1 MAGYKRQIKFLLNKS
16 IYKMKRTF
24 LTFIMICTGLLTMSA
39 QKFGYVNT
47 QELLVGMSEM
57 KLADNQLQALQN
69 ELLAKGQEM
78 VIKFEDEYKAYM
90 NEASGGTLSKVQMQQ
105 KEEVLVA
112 KQEEIKKYEA
122 EIQQKVAEKRE
133 MLYKPI
139 IDKVKAE
146 IEKLGKEGGYTMI
159 FDMSLGMILHATESE
174 NLMPVLKTRLGI
186 N

>member
-1 MAGYKRQIKFLLNKS
+1 
-16 IYKMKRTF
+16 MKHTF
-24 LTFIMICTGLLTMSA
+24 LTLILICFGLFNA
-39 QKFGYVNT
+39 VGQKFGYVNT

-57 KLADNQLQALQN
+57 KLADNQVQALQN

-112 KQEEIKKYEA
+112 KQEDLKKYEA
-122 EIQQKVAEKRE
+122 DIQQKVAAKRE
-133 MLYKPI
+133 ELYKPI
-139 IDKVKAE
+139 IDKVKSE

-159 FDMSLGMILHATESE
+159 FDSSIGMILHAAESE